1 MSLYKV
7 AEMEAYG
14 GPCPPAPLP
23 VCCYLIHF
31 REKETD
37 VPECYPLSSEFHHA
51 EFLRWNLGV
60 GKRDGEHIA
69 ASIRVIL
76 QMTCVRPVM
85 PAVQCQT
92 SFSFTLEE
100 KKKTFFFYPVIR
112 IEFFQTVAHCHTIT
126 TFHFRFLLFNFV
138 KNSNVFFCPRQW
150 ATLLSLFASQV
161 ILFQIFLQLW
171 RRMDSFLT

>member
-1 MSLYKV
+1 MCLCVLRYTCVNFNRTESIWWV
-7 AEMEAYG
+7 FIRWQRWRHTG
-14 GPCPPAPLP
+14 GPAPLP

-37 VPECYPLSSEFHHA
+37 VPECYPLSGEFHHA

-92 SFSFTLEE
+92 SFSLTLEE
-100 KKKTFFFYPVIR
+100 KKKTFFFLSSNTDR
-112 IEFFQTVAHCHTIT
+112 IFSNCCPSPYNNNIPLSFFIIQ
-126 TFHFRFLLFNFV
+126 FR
-138 KNSNVFFCPRQW
+138 
-150 ATLLSLFASQV
+150 
-161 ILFQIFLQLW
+161 
-171 RRMDSFLT
+171 